1 MSLRRFASF
10 ALLGT
15 AFCLLVGSPALAQH
29 SLTGIL
35 YQFNTQDPGGMVYLS
50 KKDFNALKKHSPAN
64 SNDRYSIVLFRSAV
78 NKGRVFL
85 TEKDYQR
92 FSKSRENNYRGCG
105 RVHCK
110 PGSYVIGLP

>member
-50 KKDFNALKKHSPAN
+50 KKDFNALKNRRRAN
-64 SNDRYSIVLFRSAV
+64 SNDPYSITLFRSAV
-78 NKGRVFL
+78 NKGRFFL
-85 TEKDYQR
+85 TEKHYQR
-92 FSKSRENNYRGCG
+92 FSKSRKNNYRGCG
-105 RVHCK
+105 KVHCR
-110 PGSYVIGLP
+110 PGSYATGLR